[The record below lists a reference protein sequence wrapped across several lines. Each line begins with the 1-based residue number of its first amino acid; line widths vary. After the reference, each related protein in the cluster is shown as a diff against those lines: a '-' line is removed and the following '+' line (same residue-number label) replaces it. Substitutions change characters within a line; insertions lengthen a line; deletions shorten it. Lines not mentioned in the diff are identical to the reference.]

1 MDDSPLEEYINLIQ
15 SKTATLDSYSRELMN
30 YVALL
35 TALNVKIDKEELT
48 TLDKL
53 LFNAVES
60 ISQLDAIMVSLV
72 EELEKLFNQAD
83 RPS

>member
-1 MDDSPLEEYINLIQ
+1 MANAEVGPYIDLIE
-15 SKTATLDSYSRELMN
+15 SKTATLDCSSGELMN

-53 LFNAVES
+53 WFNAVES
-60 ISQLDAIMVSLV
+60 ISQLDATMISLV
-72 EELEKLFNQAD
+72 EELLEALQ
-83 RPS
+83 SS